1 MSTERIITTGA
12 TGGHSNRLEIH
23 DLIQD
28 ERQFSL
34 YIQALCKH
42 YGYRS
47 LIVYN
52 ILMNRNAVKIYQ
64 LPQDHILSFFQTGG
78 IHGLPPIPWDASGG
92 LQPSGDWKGY
102 CSHGTVIFPTWHRP
116 YMCLFEVN
124 FVFTPRF
131 HRTQD

>member
-78 IHGLPPIPWDASGG
+78 IHGLPPIPWDPAGSKLPAIGR
-92 LQPSGDWKGY
+92 
-102 CSHGTVIFPTWHRP
+102 GTVLMGLSYFQLGIVLICVCSR
-116 YMCLFEVN
+116 
-124 FVFTPRF
+124 
-131 HRTQD
+131 